1 MTNNT
6 ISLIFN
12 IISSLLTSI
21 PLILISNSDIVVIS
35 VPPGETAFGSFVVA
49 KLLKK
54 KIIIDYR
61 DEWEDHLI
69 GYVKSNY
76 SKKAYILLKSLMS
89 NCYKKSNS
97 IITVTSPLIR
107 SLSSRGVKNIKFIP
121 NGADCKYFKP
131 YYKYQ
136 ERDEFKKSYGFNKE
150 DFILVYS
157 GGIGGYY
164 RIDIVIE
171 ALKKV
176 VDRIPN
182 IKLLVIGYGLT
193 SQIDDLMTLSKK
205 LNLDN
210 NVLFISAKAD
220 ELSKLLS
227 CCNVG
232 VVPYDSNPLWKN
244 SLPVKSFEYLAC
256 GLPLIS
262 TVYKDSVLGK
272 MIEENEIGVISNPED
287 IDALAKAIEKI
298 YYSNLSISSKRAIS
312 FVRKNYDRND
322 TAKEFMELLETVA
335 KS

>member
-1 MTNNT
+1 
-6 ISLIFN
+6 
-12 IISSLLTSI
+12 
-21 PLILISNSDIVVIS
+21 
-35 VPPGETAFGSFVVA
+35 
-49 KLLKK
+49 
-54 KIIIDYR
+54 
-61 DEWEDHLI
+61 
-69 GYVKSNY
+69 
-76 SKKAYILLKSLMS
+76 MS